1 MKIGWLLFAYSHKK
15 MYLCTKFHRTMN
27 KQYQELQVQEG
38 VYIPQ
43 PALQYPEENPYERTL
58 FPKQIKQIEFD
69 EHYPYVNDS
78 FLYRFNML
86 WGYYIIVHIIL
97 RLKLRIQMGL
107 RIRGRENLKKYK
119 KELQQGAITIAN
131 HVYRLDCPCVLL
143 AVNGKHNTRIPMFAP
158 NFRTKD
164 GFFMQLAGG
173 VPIPD
178 STTNMSALKKF
189 NEAFDEFHRRG
200 YWFHIFP
207 EACRWDMYKPLRP
220 FQKGA
225 FTMSYKYNK
234 PIVPCV
240 ITFRERTGI
249 FRLFGP
255 KSLPL
260 LTVTVGQPLIPDTT
274 QPRKTE
280 VERLRTQAHEQMT
293 QIAGIAHNPWP
304 AAWGNL

>member
-1 MKIGWLLFAYSHKK
+1 
-15 MYLCTKFHRTMN
+15 MN

-43 PALQYPEENPYERTL
+43 PALQYPEENPFERTL
-58 FPKQIKQIEFD
+58 FPKQIKHIDFD
-69 EHYPYVNDS
+69 EHYPYLDDS
-78 FLYRFNML
+78 LGYRFNLL
-86 WGYYIIVHIIL
+86 WGYYIVIHILL
-97 RLKLRIQMGL
+97 RIKVCIQMGL
-107 RIRGRENLKKYK
+107 RIRGRAILKKYK
-119 KELQQGAITIAN
+119 SQLQQGAITICN
-131 HVYRLDCPCVLL
+131 HVYRLDCPCVLF
-143 AVNGKHNTRIPMFAP
+143 AVKGLHTTRVPMFAP

-164 GFFMQLAGG
+164 GFFMRLAGG

-189 NEAFDEFHRRG
+189 NEAFDEFNRRG
-200 YWFHIFP
+200 WWFHIFP

-234 PIVPCV
+234 PILPCV

-249 FRLFGP
+249 YRLFGP

-260 LTVTVGQPLIPDTT
+260 LTITIGEPLLPDTT
-274 QPRKTE
+274 QPRKLE
-280 VERLRTQAHEQMT
+280 VERLRTQAHIQM
-293 QIAGIAHNPWP
+293 QQMAGITHNPWP
-304 AAWGNL
+304 ASWGNQ